1 MLPLQDTVPSRS
13 VPIVNW
19 ALIAVNIF
27 FFFIL
32 VSLGPRAEVWVAV
45 LGTVPARLL
54 HYPGV
59 FQYSTLLT
67 AMFLHAGW
75 AHLFSNMLALY
86 IFGDNVED
94 RLGSSRY
101 LVFYLVCGVAA
112 GLLHTFLNPT
122 SRIPAIGASGAI
134 SGVMAAYVIFFP
146 GARVITLVPLFF
158 LPWLFE
164 VPALFYI
171 GFWFVSQ
178 LWNGLLTIVSGIETF
193 GGVAWWAHVGGFV
206 AGAVMAPLLARRQ
219 PRRRAYLDEYFPW

>member
-1 MLPLQDTVPSRS
+1 
-13 VPIVNW
+13 
-19 ALIAVNIF
+19 
-27 FFFIL
+27 
-32 VSLGPRAEVWVAV
+32 
-45 LGTVPARLL
+45 
-54 HYPGV
+54 
-59 FQYSTLLT
+59 
-67 AMFLHAGW
+67 
-75 AHLFSNMLALY
+75 
-86 IFGDNVED
+86 
-94 RLGSSRY
+94 
-101 LVFYLVCGVAA
+101 
-112 GLLHTFLNPT
+112 
-122 SRIPAIGASGAI
+122 
-134 SGVMAAYVIFFP
+134 MAAYVIFFP

>member
-54 HYPGV
+54 HYRGV

>member
-1 MLPLQDTVPSRS
+1 MLPLQDTVQSRS

-54 HYPGV
+54 RYPDV
-59 FQYSTLLT
+59 LQYGTLLT

-101 LVFYLVCGVAA
+101 LAFYLVCGVAA

-146 GARVITLVPLFF
+146 GARVITLIPLFF
-158 LPWLFE
+158 LPWLVE

-193 GGVAWWAHVGGFV
+193 GGVAWWAHVGGFA